1 MTTVVEETGEAV
13 IFAVH
18 DMLAG
23 FTAVD
28 FGTLVDQN
36 YMSSEP
42 DSFNRKSGKYANY
55 LWLFEKAN
63 ATGTTGQNASRNV
76 ALFKLIVVQKV
87 STDADQVSLIY
98 QRIS

>member
-1 MTTVVEETGEAV
+1 
-13 IFAVH
+13 
-18 DMLAG
+18 MLAG

-36 YMSSEP
+36 YMISEP

-76 ALFKLIVVQKV
+76 ALFKLIVGKKIAQEKL
-87 STDADQVSLIY
+87 TFSLPANASCLFRGFY
-98 QRIS
+98 A